1 VKTRLQLR
9 LRECLA
15 LHERRTGQRLTYRDL
30 AKKAGLGYDTVKAIG
45 SRPGYNAS
53 LRAIE
58 RLCDA
63 LGVEPFELIGVKRR

>member
-1 VKTRLQLR
+1 
-9 LRECLA
+9 
-15 LHERRTGQRLTYRDL
+15 L

-58 RLCDA
+58 KLCDA